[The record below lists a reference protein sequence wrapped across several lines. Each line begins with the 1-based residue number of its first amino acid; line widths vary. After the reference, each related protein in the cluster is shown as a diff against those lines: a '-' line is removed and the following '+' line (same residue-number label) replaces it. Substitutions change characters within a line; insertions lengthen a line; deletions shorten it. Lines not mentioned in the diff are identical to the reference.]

1 MKKYYL
7 IVLSMI
13 GSGFLINMNATVNP
27 PVDILTEMNFVGAKS
42 GEQLFLKH
50 AEECLTII
58 EKAANKIPMT
68 GVAVVAFIPGDATST
83 WISKMRVV
91 GKLADDKVN
100 LLGIAYTKVAEM
112 AVTLKNSGNP
122 ERKDMRGEYGYIGG
136 VIKKVEGGYLVGSF
150 SGGKGEDDVAAAQE
164 GLDWLAAKFE

>member
-1 MKKYYL
+1 MKKNYL
-7 IVLSMI
+7 ILMLVI
-13 GSGFLINMNATVNP
+13 TSGFLLNLEAINNP
-27 PVDILTEMNFVGAKS
+27 PIKALTEMHLALAKS

-50 AEECLTII
+50 GEECLTII

-68 GVAVVAFIPGDATST
+68 GVAVIAFIPGDATST

-100 LLGIAYTKVAEM
+100 LLGIAYTKAAEM

-136 VIKKVEGGYLVGSF
+136 VIKKVKGGYLVGSF
-150 SGGKGEDDVAAAQE
+150 SGGKGEDDVAAAKE
-164 GLDWLAAKFE
+164 GLDWLAAKFD